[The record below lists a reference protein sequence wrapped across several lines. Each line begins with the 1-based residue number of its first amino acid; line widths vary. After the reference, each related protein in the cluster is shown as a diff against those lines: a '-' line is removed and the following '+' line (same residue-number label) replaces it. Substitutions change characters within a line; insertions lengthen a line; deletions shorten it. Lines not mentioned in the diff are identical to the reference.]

1 MRIPRILLLV
11 LFTSS
16 ITYGQKKVVST
27 INDVV
32 TAHEA
37 ETHLNFLA
45 ADEMRGR
52 DTGSPEIDIAANYI
66 ATQFKLLGLK
76 PAPGASSYFQDVQL
90 EKISP
95 PAGATF
101 LLGADTFELK
111 NDLLLMS
118 GSGVSLE
125 GEIVFI
131 GYGTPDDFA

>member
-1 MRIPRILLLV
+1 MRIVCVLFLTLLV
-11 LFTSS
+11 ISVS
-16 ITYGQKKVVST
+16 HAQKKVIT
-27 INDVV
+27 AINEVV

-37 ETHLNFLA
+37 ESHLSFLA

-76 PAPGASSYFQDVQL
+76 PAPGTSAYFQDVQL